1 MANKK
6 IEQGL
11 VSLNSKLSDE
21 LYIKELEQR
30 LETDP
35 LAVGGLIDFGHGD
48 PMYSGCL
55 GVHETGGCTGEYSS
69 CIGIHW

>member
-35 LAVGGLIDFGHGD
+35 LAIGGLIDFGQGD
-48 PMYSGCL
+48 PMPRICI
-55 GVHETGGCTGEYSS
+55 GVHETGGCASEYES
-69 CIGIHW
+69 CVGIHF